1 MRFGGWRG
9 EWAGVGSTW
18 HPGLFLLNP
27 HCSLQ
32 FMSREASFLLG
43 LVVFSLWLLQPVPTK
58 MLSLLP

>member
-1 MRFGGWRG
+1 M
-9 EWAGVGSTW
+9 GSTW

-32 FMSREASFLLG
+32 FTSREASFLLG